1 MEITLQ
7 DYETIK
13 KDLEHNAIDMYR
25 NPELGDEEYRAMRLL
40 TSELEKHGF
49 IIETN
54 IVNRPTAFIATY
66 ASEKEGPTICY
77 LAEYDA
83 LKGLGH
89 ACGHNLIGNMSV
101 GAGILLSKRV
111 DETGGKVVVV
121 GTPAEETN
129 GAKVTMA
136 EEGIFDDMDVAL
148 MVHPSDVSSESGDM
162 LAIDP
167 LQFDFYGK
175 AAHAAGNPEEG
186 INALD
191 GVLQLFNGI
200 NPLREHLK
208 DDVRIHGII
217 TNGGDAANIVPEHA
231 TAQFYIRA
239 NEREY
244 LDEVVE
250 KIRKV
255 AEGAALM
262 TGTEVVIS
270 NFELSYN
277 NLIPNDTLSD
287 LFTKHHKKFTDHPIH
302 KKEKSTGSADI
313 GDVSHRIPA
322 LHPYVG
328 MNCPGVKAHT
338 PEFREQTISEDGF
351 KALEE
356 AVLAL
361 ANTGLELLE
370 NREVLEA
377 VKKEQAERFKK

>member
-1 MEITLQ
+1 MIELQ

-13 KDLEHNAIDMYR
+13 KDLEYNAIDMYR

-49 IIETN
+49 LIETN

-66 ASEKEGPTICY
+66 DSEKEGPTICY

-111 DETGGKVVVV
+111 DEAGGKVVVV

-277 NLIPNDTLSD
+277 NLIPNDTLSN
-287 LFTKHHKKFTDHPIH
+287 LFTKYHKKFTNHPIH

-338 PEFREQTISEDGF
+338 PAFREQTISEDGF

-361 ANTGLELLE
+361 SNTGLELLE
-370 NREVLEA
+370 KREVLEA
-377 VKKEQAERFKK
+377 VKKEQAERLKK

>member
-49 IIETN
+49 IIDTN
-54 IVNRPTAFIATY
+54 IVNRPTAFIASY
-66 ASEKEGPTICY
+66 ESEKEGPTICY

-217 TNGGDAANIVPEHA
+217 INGGDAANIVPEHA

-239 NEREY
+239 NERDY

-250 KIRKV
+250 KIRNV
-255 AEGAALM
+255 AKGAALM

-270 NFELSYN
+270 NYELSYN
-277 NLIPNDTLSD
+277 NLIPNDTLSE
-287 LFTKHHKKFTDHPIH
+287 LFTKHHKKFTDRPIN

-361 ANTGLELLE
+361 SNTGLELLE

-377 VKKEQAERFKK
+377 VKKEQAERLKK